1 LRHRRSL
8 TLALP
13 ALLALALAL
22 AGCNKAE
29 PVASMAKPAAVR
41 AKKAAPAAPR
51 ERGEYSDM
59 PTGNQAYTT
68 TTSEAFAAEA
78 QRGGPRGE
86 ARIFENPQ
94 EQSELA
100 RGASPKFM
108 NAQFRYYLVNV
119 TLVPPTGECKQPL
132 LAVSLAVENLH
143 GTPTTSVYGV
153 FTFAQVVGGDG
164 SSLSEVVAVPYHAD
178 ILGPFSNK
186 QGGYVYATAY
196 LEQTDARADADRW
209 AQIAAINPQ
218 RLKVWFKPEAF
229 YYADGKEFTEIGG
242 KVPARRDVKTC
253 GGSEGAR
260 SLLK

>member
-1 LRHRRSL
+1 MRHRR
-8 TLALP
+8 TL
-13 ALLALALAL
+13 LLALLVL
-22 AGCNKAE
+22 TFAGCKKAE
-29 PVASMAKPAAVR
+29 PVAPKAKPVVAQAR
-41 AKKAAPAAPR
+41 KAAPAAPR
-51 ERGEYSDM
+51 EHAEYTDM
-59 PTGNQAYTT
+59 PTGTPGYTT
-68 TTSEAFAAEA
+68 TTSQAFAAEA

-108 NAQFRYYLVNV
+108 NGQFRYYLVAV
-119 TLVPPTGECKQPL
+119 TLVQPQGECKQPL

-143 GTPTTSVYGV
+143 STPTTAIYGM

-186 QGGYVYATAY
+186 SGGYVYATAY
-196 LEQTDARADADRW
+196 LEPADARNDAERW
-209 AQIAAINPQ
+209 AKIAAINPQ

-229 YYADGKEFTEIGG
+229 YYSDGKEFTEIGG
-242 KVPARRDVKTC
+242 KVPARRDVRTC
-253 GGSEGAR
+253 AGTEGAR